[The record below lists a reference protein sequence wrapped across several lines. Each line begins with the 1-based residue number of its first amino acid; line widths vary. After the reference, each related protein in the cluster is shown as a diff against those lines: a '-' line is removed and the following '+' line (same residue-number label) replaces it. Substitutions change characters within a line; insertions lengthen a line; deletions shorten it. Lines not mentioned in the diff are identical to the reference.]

1 MRLDSTMKWYGGAA
15 LAAVLVLL
23 AGYFLLVSPTR
34 SNADEI
40 TASAAAQNDA
50 NGVTQQRIDALK
62 AQYKNLPDLQKDLAA
77 LQTHLPTTPQMPALL
92 RSLSAAAAKSGVTLV
107 SVTPSNPAVLQS
119 GSTTAGPITAASA
132 SAPGQVADYP
142 LAISVQGNFANIKLF
157 MASLEALPR
166 SVLVTGLNIQ
176 RAGEAQGGVD
186 ATDTTNGALIA
197 MVAAHVFSATPGSAV
212 APAQTTTT
220 TTSAA
225 GEAGAAS

>member
-15 LAAVLVLL
+15 LGAVLVLL
-23 AGYFLLVSPTR
+23 AGYLLLVSPTR

-40 TASAAAQNDA
+40 TAQAQAQTDA

-62 AQYKNLPDLQKDLAA
+62 AQYKDLPVLQKDLAA

-92 RSLSAAAAKSGVTLV
+92 RALSAAAAKSGVTLQ
-107 SVTPSNPAVLQS
+107 SVTPSNPTVL
-119 GSTTAGPITAASA
+119 STGASAAGPITTATA

-142 LAISVQGNFANIKLF
+142 LAISIQGNFANVKLF

-166 SVLVTGLNIQ
+166 SVLVTGLNVT
-176 RAGEAQGGVD
+176 RAGDAQGGVD
-186 ATDTTNGALIA
+186 AQDTKDGALIA

-220 TTSAA
+220 TT
-225 GEAGAAS
+225 GAGATGAES